1 MTAHDKDPELRFV
14 TAIFTYISYFVL
26 IMVRT
31 DTFPIGILTFEIY
44 SAPLSSPF
52 QSLVT

>member
-1 MTAHDKDPELRFV
+1 MTAHEKDPELRFV

-31 DTFPIGILTFEIY
+31 DTFPIGILTFEM
-44 SAPLSSPF
+44 
-52 QSLVT
+52 